1 MNFVKHLRIKSNM
14 PKEEIW
20 KRLHNVTEPYS
31 ERNTPSLFEGSISEK
46 SFKLYQ
52 LFNYGISNLIRPGIN
67 GELVQKNEFVEL
79 HLFFKFSIGMR
90 ILLWLGFI
98 ISTALIIIQA
108 TTSWLKDS
116 TLFPFGWQVHAG
128 FVLAGYLVILLTF
141 YNKVK
146 ECTEKFVALCKGKI
160 ID

>member
-1 MNFVKHLRIKSNM
+1 MIFQKHVIIKSKM
-14 PKEEIW
+14 SKEDIW

-31 ERNTPSLFEGSISEK
+31 ETTAPSLFEGSISEK
-46 SFKLYQ
+46 SFRLYQ
-52 LFNYGISNLIRPGIN
+52 LFNFSNGNLIRPEIN
-67 GELVQKNEFVEL
+67 GELVQKNAFIEL
-79 HLFFKFSIGMR
+79 HLFFKFSTGMR

-98 ISTALIIIQA
+98 ISAALIIIQA

-128 FVLAGYLVILLTF
+128 VALAGYLGILLSF

-146 ECTEKFVALCKGKI
+146 GCTEKFVALCKGKI